1 MTYRIY
7 FDEFCPEF
15 VEWLRNKFRVEWQ
28 GKFAMMIDLQYM
40 DERAE
45 QIVNLID
52 EMMYQSVDSPKW
64 DYVTRAIISLCPWM

>member
-1 MTYRIY
+1 MTYKIY

-15 VEWLRNKFRVEWQ
+15 VEWLRNKFVVLHE
-28 GKFAMMIDLQYM
+28 GKNSMMIDLQYM

-45 QIVNLID
+45 QIVNLIG

-64 DYVTRAIISLCPWM
+64 DYVTQSIICLCPWM

>member
-15 VEWLRNKFRVEWQ
+15 VEWLRNKFRVVWQ
-28 GKFAMMIDLQYM
+28 GKFSMMIDLQYM

-45 QIVNLID
+45 QIVNLIG

-64 DYVTRAIISLCPWM
+64 DYVKRAIISLCPWM

>member
-15 VEWLRNKFRVEWQ
+15 VEWLRNKFVVLHE
-28 GKFAMMIDLQYM
+28 GKNSMIIDLQHM

-45 QIVNLID
+45 QIVNLIG
-52 EMMYQSVDSPKW
+52 EMMYQSVDSPRW
-64 DYVTRAIISLCPWM
+64 DYVTQSIIGLCQWM

>member
-1 MTYRIY
+1 MTCRIY

-15 VEWLRNKFRVEWQ
+15 VEWLRNKFVVLNE
-28 GKFAMMIDLQYM
+28 GKNSMMIDLQYM

-45 QIVNLID
+45 QIVNLIG

-64 DYVTRAIISLCPWM
+64 DYVTQSIIGLCPWM